1 MQIAVVTLFPEMFA
15 AVSEFGITARA
26 FRNGLVR
33 LTCWNPRDFTDD
45 RHRTV
50 DDKPFGGGPGMLMK
64 TAPLQAAINAAR
76 DALKASGE
84 AREPGKFGQPGESE
98 ECGAATATRRV
109 IYLSPQGRPLD
120 QNGVRELAE
129 LDELILVCGRYQ
141 GIDERVLES
150 EIDEEWSIGDFVIS
164 GGELAAMVIVDAI
177 TRQQPGALGSEECA
191 ELDSLA
197 NGLLHC
203 PQYTRPQVIEG
214 RSVPDVLLSGD
225 HEQIRQWRLKHSLG
239 ATWRKRPD
247 LLEGLD
253 LGSEQQALL
262 QEYIEEFET
271 TPGDQR
277 GVSVQ
282 ERKRDEQEQ
291 DN

>member
-15 AVSEFGITARA
+15 AVSESGITARA

-76 DALKASGE
+76 EALDASVGGRGDRGSRESGE
-84 AREPGKFGQPGESE
+84 S
-98 ECGAATATRRV
+98 GAASRARRV
-109 IYLSPQGRPLD
+109 IYLSPQGRRLD
-120 QNGVRELAE
+120 QRGVCELAE

-164 GGELAAMVIVDAI
+164 GGELAAMVMLDAI

-203 PQYTRPQVIEG
+203 PQYTRPQVIDG

-225 HEQIRQWRLKHSLG
+225 HEQIRRWRLKHSLG

-247 LLEGLD
+247 LLEGLE

-271 TPGDQR
+271 APGDQC
-277 GVSVQ
+277 G
-282 ERKRDEQEQ
+282 
-291 DN
+291 